1 MSGSSNIFNGA
12 SRYSSDFSAWI
23 DRAVGI
29 ASLQLMQLQSQRT
42 ALSDRRSALAELDAK
57 VSALQASV
65 TTLASSLGLS
75 SFKISNTDGSAV
87 TATASE
93 GIREGTYQI
102 EVTDIGSNATTLS
115 KAPGGVI
122 ARVSDPAA
130 GNISA
135 SSSFKLY
142 VDGATDPVVVT
153 PSGATL
159 NDLADAIEQADPN
172 LRAVVLNVGGLSGT
186 DYRLSIQHKGFAPH
200 TIALTDSADN
210 PLLDMVDPGSY
221 TKYKIN
227 NGSEIET
234 DTHSVT
240 LAPGLTV
247 ELLKQSTSGMPV
259 TLSVSRS
266 TNGISDA
273 LNAFVNAYNAVV
285 QQLDQSRGQNGGP
298 LAGDA
303 SVGIVSD
310 ALQQITSYV
319 SVGSGLNSLAA
330 IGVTLSDKGVMSFD
344 SSAFQAAV
352 ANNFDALSSLLGDSK
367 HPGFLSFASQI
378 LNGLEDA
385 SEGALKTGLTLLDDQ
400 ISSQDASIAREQERV
415 DQYEKTMREQMYA
428 ADALIAALEQ
438 QVTYFTSMFEA
449 MRIAQQ
455 SLS

>member
-1 MSGSSNIFNGA
+1 VSGSSSIFNGA

-29 ASLQLMQLQSQRT
+29 ASLQLMQLQSQRA
-42 ALSDRRSALAELDAK
+42 ALSDRRSALQGLDAK
-57 VSALQASV
+57 VSALQTSV

-75 SFKISNTDGSAV
+75 SFKISNSDSAVV
-87 TATASE
+87 TATVSE
-93 GIREGTYQI
+93 GIREGDYQI
-102 EVTDIGSNATTLS
+102 EVIDIGSNATTLS
-115 KAPGGVI
+115 KAPGGAI
-122 ARVSDPAA
+122 AQVTDPAV

-135 SSSFKLY
+135 SQSFKLY
-142 VDGATDPVVVT
+142 LDGATSPVVIT
-153 PSGATL
+153 PSGTTL

-172 LRAVVLNVGGLSGT
+172 LRAVVVNVGGLSGA

-221 TKYKIN
+221 AKYKIN
-227 NGSEIET
+227 NGNEVET

-247 ELLKQSTSGMPV
+247 QLLKESANGTPV
-259 TLSVSRS
+259 TLSVTRS
-266 TNGISDA
+266 ANAASDA
-273 LNAFVNAYNAVV
+273 LSAFVNAYNAVV
-285 QQLDQSRGQNGGP
+285 QQLDQSRGQNGGA

-319 SVGSGLNSLAA
+319 NLGSGLNSLAA
-330 IGVTLSDKGVMSFD
+330 VGVTLSDKGVMSFD
-344 SSAFQAAV
+344 ASAFDAAV
-352 ANNFDALSSLLGDSK
+352 ANNFDALSSLLGDSE

-385 SEGALKTGLTLLDDQ
+385 SAGALKTGLTSLDDQ
-400 ISSQDASIAREQERV
+400 ISAQDASIAREQERV
-415 DQYEKTMREQMYA
+415 DQYEKTLREQMYA